1 MSISLFRAFKKTLP
15 AAALTSALCC
25 FPPAQ
30 ADQPHDNSR
39 LWPHIPKTHGSMAP
53 ERCIAEYQKLE
64 AAGKFDNCLKL
75 LNICLRDRPDV
86 VALYYY
92 RAKTYM
98 QLKDYQ
104 KAILDCTRQIKL
116 EPTLAKPYEMR
127 GKCYLQLKDNR
138 HAFRDYMRVVEM
150 EPGNKLAHWN
160 LANIYRQEGDIR
172 NYKRELRM
180 SKSNKL
186 PEVVGK
192 GSVSPAVLTRHDH
205 PVSGLLQNAGEYLA
219 HKKPGLAL
227 EEIKKVLKLSDQDF
241 AVEHFDRGEAY
252 DLQAQAFQQM
262 DLHDEA
268 IEALDKLLKF
278 QPNNNRANYL
288 KAQSYFAQ
296 GKYEEC
302 LACCNKA
309 SRGDK
314 ILSNTVAE
322 LRAKAEERLKR
333 RREPVGQLH

>member
-1 MSISLFRAFKKTLP
+1 MALQPFLALMKTLSAV
-15 AAALTSALCC
+15 AAVTAFSVSLTAH
-25 FPPAQ
+25 AN
-30 ADQPHDNSR
+30 QPHDNTH
-39 LWPHIPKTHGSMAP
+39 LWPHIPKTPGIMAP
-53 ERCIAEYQKLE
+53 EVCIAEFKKLE
-64 AAGKFDNCLKL
+64 SAGKTEECLKL
-75 LNICLRDRPDV
+75 LNLCLRDRPDV

-92 RAKTYM
+92 RAKVYM
-98 QLKDYQ
+98 QLKNYQ
-104 KAILDCTRQIKL
+104 KAILDCSRQIKL

-127 GKCYLQLKDNR
+127 GKCYLALKDR
-138 HAFRDYMRVVEM
+138 KHAFRDYMRVVEI
-150 EPGNKLAHWN
+150 EPGNKLAHWE

-186 PEVVGK
+186 RDVAAK
-192 GSVSPAVLTRHDH
+192 GTVSPAVLTRHDH
-205 PVSGLLQNAGEYLA
+205 PVSGLLQNAGEHLA
-219 HKKPGLAL
+219 HRKPGLAL
-227 EEIKKVLKLSDQDF
+227 EEIKKVMKFSDQDF

-268 IEALDKLLKF
+268 IGALDQLLRI
-278 QPNNNRANYL
+278 QPNNNRAYYL

-302 LACCNKA
+302 LANCEKA

-322 LRAKAEERLKR
+322 LRSQAEDRLKR
-333 RREPVGQLH
+333 RLERR